1 MKTIINKNS
10 IMKEVKTTSLILV
23 CCAVMLGSFSCR
35 HEAESVIDNGN
46 RVIPVQTGEK
56 TANECMFM
64 ISLGHDAKGCPGCI
78 LFHGKYV
85 HVDCQGNGT
94 ACRVAT
100 VVSLNQVATAVTATT
115 TDTFGLT
122 SLDFF
127 LMPDRSLEYV
137 DEKGNHIFLNIP
149 SQMVYRDTATLQFTF
164 TGLSF
169 SNTALY

>member
-1 MKTIINKNS
+1 
-10 IMKEVKTTSLILV
+10 MKEVKTISLILV

-46 RVIPVQTGEK
+46 RVLPVQTGEK

-64 ISLGHDAKGCPGCI
+64 VSLGHDAKGCPGCI

-100 VVSLNQVATAVTATT
+100 AVSLNQVATAVTATT

-122 SLDFF
+122 SENFF
-127 LMPDRSLEYV
+127 LMPARSLNYT
-137 DEKGNHIFLNIP
+137 DEHNNRIFLNIP
-149 SQMVYRDTATLQFTF
+149 GQLLFRDSITQQFTF

-169 SNTALY
+169 TSSPLY

>member
-1 MKTIINKNS
+1 
-10 IMKEVKTTSLILV
+10 MKEVKTISLILV

-64 ISLGHDAKGCPGCI
+64 VSLGHDAKGCPGCI

-100 VVSLNQVATAVTATT
+100 AVSLNQVATAVTATT

-122 SLDFF
+122 SENFF
-127 LMPDRSLEYV
+127 LMPARSLNYT
-137 DEKGNHIFLNIP
+137 DEHNNRIFLNIP
-149 SQMVYRDTATLQFTF
+149 GQLLFRDSITQQFTF

-169 SNTALY
+169 TSSPLY